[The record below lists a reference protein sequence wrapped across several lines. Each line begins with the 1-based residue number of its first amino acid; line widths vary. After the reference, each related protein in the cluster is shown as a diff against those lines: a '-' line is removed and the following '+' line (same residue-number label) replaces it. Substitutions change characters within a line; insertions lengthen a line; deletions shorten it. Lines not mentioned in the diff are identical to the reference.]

1 MNASIRK
8 IGILAVLVIALI
20 ASAVFLAN
28 KWRNDV
34 YFSKITITG
43 NYTVDRNEI
52 LAVAHIKDDSSINI
66 EELNI
71 DLIQD
76 RIAEHP
82 EVKKVFVSKEPPAE
96 LKIQII
102 EKNPIAILNRGSDVQ
117 LIDDELEIFPFSNY
131 EKMLDLP
138 VISGL
143 KVRPTKIDPNKLDVE
158 DLRVAA
164 YIITNARK
172 EGKSLLYQIS
182 EVNMADSEKVIV
194 YSNDKAVSFYFP
206 RLKGKSIADK
216 EYQDLL
222 KNKLDVFQEF
232 CDKIL
237 GNQKDVLYVDLRFSN
252 QVVVNYKRNII
263 TEGDED
269 PQREKNE
276 SQKEKI

>member
-1 MNASIRK
+1 
-8 IGILAVLVIALI
+8 
-20 ASAVFLAN
+20 
-28 KWRNDV
+28 
-34 YFSKITITG
+34 
-43 NYTVDRNEI
+43 
-52 LAVAHIKDDSSINI
+52 VARLKDDSSVNF

-76 RIAEHP
+76 RIANHP

-102 EKNPIAILNRGSDVQ
+102 EKTPIAILNSGSEAK

-143 KVRPTKIDPNKLDVE
+143 KVRPTKIDPDKLDEE
-158 DLRVAA
+158 DLRIAA
-164 YIITNARK
+164 FIITNARK

-182 EVNMADSEKVIV
+182 EVNMSDSEKVIV
-194 YSNDKAVSFYFP
+194 YSNDGAVPFYFP

-216 EYQDLL
+216 EYQDLI
-222 KNKLDVFQEF
+222 KNKLDVYQEF

-237 GNQKDVLYVDLRFSN
+237 GNQKDILYVDLRFSN
-252 QVVVNYKRNII
+252 QVVVNHKRNII
-263 TEGDED
+263 TEGEEK
-269 PQREKNE
+269 PPEEKNE